1 MLITGSFSNGGVNLM
16 SNTETLS
23 VEGNYDVNYTELY
36 NNDKDDNDHIHV
48 DSSLDILL
56 LLMDRSQ
63 LVMTIFGLIANMA
76 TALTLIKNGQVGGAS
91 TIN

>member
-1 MLITGSFSNGGVNLM
+1 MP
-16 SNTETLS
+16 NTETLS
-23 VEGNYDVNYTELY
+23 AEENYGVNYTELY

-48 DSSLDILL
+48 DSSLEILL

-63 LVMTIFGLIANMA
+63 LVMTILGLIANMA

>member
-1 MLITGSFSNGGVNLM
+1 MP
-16 SNTETLS
+16 NTETLS
-23 VEGNYDVNYTELY
+23 VEENYEVNYTELY
-36 NNDKDDNDHIHV
+36 NNDKDDNDHIRV

-76 TALTLIKNGQVGGAS
+76 TALTLIKNGQVD
-91 TIN
+91 TLYYN

>member
-1 MLITGSFSNGGVNLM
+1 MP
-16 SNTETLS
+16 NTETLS
-23 VEGNYDVNYTELY
+23 VEYSNGVNYIEPY